1 MIVIIALI
9 FANRSFKSS
18 LAAALGRPK
27 PALAF
32 VLAAVGGILARAN
45 HWPVAQGNFRFGP
58 LHADDLLLT
67 LKLVKPLWRRI

>member
-27 PALAF
+27 PA
-32 VLAAVGGILARAN
+32 VGGILVRAN